1 MLYEDWDVLLE
12 GDSIRLTPFSQ
23 EDSDRFFLLQ
33 QETKASDLNETEMLF
48 KSILNYTEKNETH
61 AIRLKDGPEMI
72 GWINLQRGTEEEPG
86 VGIKLFREYRN
97 HGYGSEAVKLLLN
110 EVHRKYRITR
120 ARVCINRSNHQSQR
134 CFAKLGAV
142 CTEGVPTDEELS
154 DYKETWPGRRNWDEY
169 GFEIYSI
176 ELPIA

>member
-1 MLYEDWDVLLE
+1 M
-12 GDSIRLTPFSQ
+12 
-23 EDSDRFFLLQ
+23 
-33 QETKASDLNETEMLF
+33 
-48 KSILNYTEKNETH
+48 LNYTEKNETH

-142 CTEGVPTDEELS
+142 CTGGVPTDEELS
-154 DYKETWPGRRNWDEY
+154 DYKETWPRRRNWDEY
-169 GFEIYSI
+169 GFDIYSI